1 MGRDYT
7 GYRGAWNHNF
17 KGEHGRDLCGDG
29 IVLYLDRDSG
39 YMNLWFT
46 SLPTWVDIIYSY
58 TKCNQWGELSERYTR
73 FFCNIFAVFQESI
86 IILEYKIK
94 SLLIFFYIPCTLKYK
109 IKQTKKPK
117 YIKRLDHKYENK

>member
-1 MGRDYT
+1 MENRLVVSMGRDYT

-46 SLPTWVDIIYSY
+46 SLPTSVDILH
-58 TKCNQWGELSERYTR
+58 TVTQNVTSEG
-73 FFCNIFAVFQESI
+73 N
-86 IILEYKIK
+86 
-94 SLLIFFYIPCTLKYK
+94 
-109 IKQTKKPK
+109 
-117 YIKRLDHKYENK
+117 